1 MNISV
6 NNNIYEHFQEQQNEQ
21 QQQQQKQQQ
30 RQKQQRQQQQQRQ
43 QWITKQRKHG
53 DLCSHLSWRSLHV
66 GFSPGYTP
74 PTTVKLKETDPNLIQ
89 GSSQILEFNNNN
101 PDNSNQFLA
110 SACVMEDE
118 ALFGDIPTLYSSDIM
133 SRTSAN
139 ILDDEMVLQE
149 FEWITQLPFS
159 PPLSPSD
166 SIVPVDDFV
175 LFPP

>member
-1 MNISV
+1 LNLTV
-6 NNNIYEHFQEQQNEQ
+6 NKNLYEHFQQQQNEQ
-21 QQQQQKQQQ
+21 QQQEQQQ
-30 RQKQQRQQQQQRQ
+30 YQQQQQCTTLSNQ
-43 QWITKQRKHG
+43 HKHG
-53 DLCSHLSWRSLHV
+53 DFCSCLSWHGLHV

-74 PTTVKLKETDPNLIQ
+74 PATVKLKETDPNLIQ
-89 GSSQILEFNNNN
+89 RSSHILEFNNNN

-118 ALFGDIPTLYSSDIM
+118 ALFGDIPTLCSNNVTFG
-133 SRTSAN
+133 TSAQ

>member
-1 MNISV
+1 METSV
-6 NNNIYEHFQEQQNEQ
+6 HAFL
-21 QQQQQKQQQ
+21 
-30 RQKQQRQQQQQRQ
+30 
-43 QWITKQRKHG
+43 G
-53 DLCSHLSWRSLHV
+53 AAFMS
-66 GFSPGYTP
+66 
-74 PTTVKLKETDPNLIQ
+74 

-118 ALFGDIPTLYSSDIM
+118 ALFGDIPTLYSNDIM
-133 SRTSAN
+133 FGTSAK
-139 ILDDEMVLQE
+139 ILGDEMVLQE

-166 SIVPVDDFV
+166 STLPVVDDFV